1 MPFRLKKI
9 KERKAA
15 ATKTK
20 QALEADIATNSLLGD
35 LRNDLVVL
43 KGFDATA
50 YKIAYKKE
58 RIKHYLPW
66 VLGLMEGDSGSEDKI
81 LQYMLVWAIDIGDIA
96 HFLQIATYM
105 EKHQLQPPFETKLPT
120 FVSDNA
126 RDNIAALSIED
137 AENIAKFLD
146 GKDVHQTSHAT
157 FLRLLGEK
165 LLDGKEIDDLTANDL
180 VMVEKVSE
188 YWHEAVKLKADIGIK
203 KQLEKLDK
211 KVIELKFKEI
221 PV

>member
-58 RIKHYLPW
+58 QIKHYLHR
-66 VLGLMEGDSGSEDKI
+66 VLRLIEVDYGSVDKI
-81 LQYMLVWAIDIGDIA
+81 LQYMLDRNIDIGDIV
-96 HFLQIATYM
+96 HFLLIATYM
-105 EKHQLQPPFETKLPT
+105 EKLQLQPP
-120 FVSDNA
+120 
-126 RDNIAALSIED
+126 
-137 AENIAKFLD
+137 
-146 GKDVHQTSHAT
+146 
-157 FLRLLGEK
+157 
-165 LLDGKEIDDLTANDL
+165 
-180 VMVEKVSE
+180 
-188 YWHEAVKLKADIGIK
+188 
-203 KQLEKLDK
+203 
-211 KVIELKFKEI
+211 
-221 PV
+221 